1 MSNIKD
7 DTQAKQKSQQAAQK
21 AKQLPSS
28 TQYAIV
34 QVLPNILN
42 GCFWGFTDLNDIK
55 KHYEALKQDKNI
67 QARKLGNA
75 CLLEVEP
82 SYLLKAV
89 QMIDTNAINQ
99 KDIEVMKKAM
109 FDAEYEFEKFII
121 RSAQSKSGFGGT
133 IGIYCTNDSTAITYK
148 GTRYPA
154 FRLNLQK
161 VVKYLMQ
168 YNYAIQINGKFIPA
182 SQAAQNGQALFEAL
196 NLSPTNTGAFLNI
209 KYLGTPEQGKQYETQ
224 FKAKYGLK
232 K

>member
-7 DTQAKQKSQQAAQK
+7 DAVKQKSRDAAQK
-21 AKQLPSS
+21 AKQLPAS

-89 QMIDTNAINQ
+89 QMIDAQAINQ

-109 FDAEYEFEKFII
+109 FDAEYEFEKFLI
-121 RSAQSKSGFGGT
+121 RSAQNKAGFGGT

-154 FRLNLQK
+154 FRLDLK
-161 VVKYLMQ
+161 KTVAYLMQ
-168 YNYAIQINGKFIPA
+168 YNYAIQINGQFVPA
-182 SQAAQNGQALFEAL
+182 SQASKNGQALFESL

-209 KYLGTPEQGKQYETQ
+209 KYLGTPEQGKQYEAQ
-224 FKAKYGLK
+224 FKMKYGVNK